1 MIKKVVTQ
9 IQTGSK
15 SNPVICA
22 VELRQDKTATDLSS
36 EKTQEA
42 TNDTT
47 VSGFATGFNDG
58 DFTTGGG
65 FNFPAIDFDTMRL
78 IAGNLL
84 SGTKVVETPI
94 VSNWINA
101 YKNVTL
107 TTSLQNVNASGKS
120 TVQAK
125 IVVDSG
131 DSIFKNESILF
142 AQFLFKDVGELGE
155 TKTITLTNQSVD
167 SPDDYIEITLSSS
180 VKIGTRYLGYV
191 RGQFFGFKATT
202 GMELV
207 QRLYAIQESVTTGMG
222 EEYKQFLTFPWSMS
236 HTKACIPTSFTQSVE
251 IISDDNSK
259 DCNTTLSTLF
269 NGLYMENLDID
280 IKKGGTSSSTSL
292 IGTEFATE
300 ETSKTM
306 LDYIK
311 DEKYFEKEL
320 KDQNVDLVGIAEIDK
335 KGIYGL
341 SGELKVDETSFDN
354 PFPARGVH
362 LLKGANAGHDVK
374 VTVYYKRGETGNKI
388 GVEKEFSF
396 KNSANEEI
404 FRVKTGTDLDDGDIY
419 IFVVGDTYGKLVL
432 IDDSP
437 AENVNRNTNINPNT
451 VGDYGSYFK
460 VVSNLSGLSTDKSEV
475 KKNIGET
482 FNPKDTNSGTKF
494 SVVTSFTTS
503 SSTDEKIEIEQNS
516 GIDKEVN
523 GYTYVGTGDKIAS
536 AKTASLTVGTKTL
549 KIQLGK
555 DVLAGK
561 YNSLREVLLSG
572 NKIMESEIVDKLDPN
587 FGVEYVNVGQAKGKF
602 GGGKRKTS
610 KQTQKITMEGST
622 MSFMMV
628 TLTGNRD
635 GIVGLG
641 FGKSRETV
649 PSREKAIRNGKLN
662 LALIRRGCGD
672 WGCFC
677 GTAHSIPFAVEG
689 RSGSCTVKLMPA
701 PKGTGLV
708 VESELKKM
716 LELAGIKDV
725 WSKTYGST
733 KNKVNLMK
741 AGFEAL
747 KALQKVRLTPE
758 MMKGRGIKEGD
769 KDE

>member
-65 FNFPAIDFDTMRL
+65 FNFPAIDVDTMRL

-84 SGTKVVETPI
+84 SGTRVVETPI

-362 LLKGANAGHDVK
+362 LLKGANAGADVK

-451 VGDYGSYFK
+451 VGDYGSYFT
-460 VVSNLSGLSTDKSEV
+460 VVADFTTLAVNKIEVENTAVVNDVKIQACVKIGVGSVIGANKKFVVKDSGGTEQFQVNLGTQVLDDTEIILVLNGEFVKIVGSDSAGDKTLEALSITQKDIPNLFTDYEKITLGKINEANSLLQVVPYIGDEENYDFS
-475 KKNIGET
+475 KNNLIKDET
-482 FNPKDTNSGTKF
+482 FTSVKYAIKTELSENSGVLNNNKKF
-494 SVVTSFTTS
+494 ITASGKMESSLDITAQYTQEAQAFIRTGKFVTAKLTLRGDKRTPNYFAITFMKLKAPEKTQNFADGLIEASFMVAEDTTVI
-503 SSTDEKIEIEQNS
+503 KIEGMSPQE
-516 GIDKEVN
+516 
-523 GYTYVGTGDKIAS
+523 
-536 AKTASLTVGTKTL
+536 
-549 KIQLGK
+549 
-555 DVLAGK
+555 
-561 YNSLREVLLSG
+561 
-572 NKIMESEIVDKLDPN
+572 
-587 FGVEYVNVGQAKGKF
+587 
-602 GGGKRKTS
+602 
-610 KQTQKITMEGST
+610 T
-622 MSFMMV
+622 MSFP
-628 TLTGNRD
+628 T
-635 GIVGLG
+635 I
-641 FGKSRETV
+641 
-649 PSREKAIRNGKLN
+649 
-662 LALIRRGCGD
+662 
-672 WGCFC
+672 
-677 GTAHSIPFAVEG
+677 
-689 RSGSCTVKLMPA
+689 
-701 PKGTGLV
+701 
-708 VESELKKM
+708 
-716 LELAGIKDV
+716 
-725 WSKTYGST
+725 
-733 KNKVNLMK
+733 
-741 AGFEAL
+741 
-747 KALQKVRLTPE
+747 
-758 MMKGRGIKEGD
+758 
-769 KDE
+769 